1 MGTITAIVHK
11 GFISTPTEGLLTTY
25 IKEWDAGAGSMRAK
39 KDIVFAVSDV
49 PILSVPEDQMS
60 DLLNLIFYHGKGF
73 EVRKWK
79 RWDAKL
85 RGE

>member
-1 MGTITAIVHK
+1 VGDITAIVHK
-11 GFISTPTEGLLTTY
+11 GFINTPAEGLLTTY
-25 IKEWDAGAGSMRAK
+25 IKEWDEGEGKMRVK
-39 KDIVFAVSDV
+39 KDLVFAVNEV